1 MPPETKAEGSE
12 IDCSRSTDDSEIDC
26 SRSTDDSEIDCGRS
40 AGYSEID
47 CGRSAGDSE
56 IDCSRS
62 YGNARTTTATLLMAN
77 SGVTPLIQQYPKKTR
92 RYWPHVTRRSRA
104 ESRATG
110 FPRTPRPSGGRDARL
125 EEGGPARS
133 PQTRSPSTPRS

>member
-12 IDCSRSTDDSEIDC
+12 IDCSRSTDDSE
-26 SRSTDDSEIDCGRS
+26 TDGGRS

-62 YGNARTTTATLLMAN
+62 YGNARTMTMTTATLLMAN

-92 RYWPHVTRRSRA
+92 RYWPRLTRRSRD

-110 FPRTPRPSGGRDARL
+110 FPRISRPSGGRDAEL
-125 EEGGPARS
+125 EGGGPARS
-133 PQTRSPSTPRS
+133 PQTGSPSTPHS